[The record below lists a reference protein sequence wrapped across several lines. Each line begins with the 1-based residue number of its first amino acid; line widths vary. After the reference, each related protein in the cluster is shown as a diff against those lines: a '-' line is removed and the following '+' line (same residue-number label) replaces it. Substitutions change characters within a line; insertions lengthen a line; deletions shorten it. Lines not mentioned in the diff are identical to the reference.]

1 MYFQTSKNQT
11 YCKQQWNGL
20 ATRQSRRIKR
30 KRCAF
35 ALSRIA
41 STVKSKSIT
50 FSKIGESAETNSEFV
65 TTGETCRIIMR
76 DGFYYFAATE

>member
-1 MYFQTSKNQT
+1 
-11 YCKQQWNGL
+11 
-20 ATRQSRRIKR
+20 
-30 KRCAF
+30 
-35 ALSRIA
+35 LSRIA